1 MNTAYGGLIFE
12 YLKCFLNLFQ
22 VRYIFK
28 KIKFQMP
35 TFIKFY
41 TTCFVQTVIFDLHN
55 CRYRIQMETGH
66 CFGSVQFRSGLSGA
80 SQPLMSV

>member
-1 MNTAYGGLIFE
+1 
-12 YLKCFLNLFQ
+12 
-22 VRYIFK
+22 
-28 KIKFQMP
+28 MP

-66 CFGSVQFRSGLSGA
+66 CFGSVQIRPQWSKPATDVRVVRRSGLPQRPNQSYRI
-80 SQPLMSV
+80 SDCPP